1 MDAHAEPSGADRE
14 STMPIRV
21 LLAEDN
27 PVVARIAVCQ
37 LERLGC
43 RVTTVDNGRLAV
55 DAVRDGDFDVV
66 IMDFHM
72 PVLDGVAATT
82 QIRRLSGPGGRVPVI
97 ALTAD
102 LRDEVAAECR
112 AAGMQHT
119 LIKPVR
125 RDALRSALDAVLDGR

>member
-1 MDAHAEPSGADRE
+1 MDAHAEPSGFAPE
-14 STMPIRV
+14 TTPLRV

-27 PVVARIAVCQ
+27 AVVARIAVCQ

-43 RVTTVDNGRLAV
+43 LVTTVDNGRRAV
-55 DAVRDGDFDVV
+55 EAVRDGAFDVV

-72 PVLDGVAATT
+72 PVLDGVAATA
-82 QIRRLSGPGGRVPVI
+82 QIRRLGGPAAEVPVI

-102 LRDEVAAECR
+102 LRDEVASECL

-125 RDALRSALDAVLDGR
+125 RDALRSALDAVLGGR